1 MSRLSSSFMNS
12 HKLLVPFIT
21 CGDPNANTT
30 VAVAVAAAQAGADA
44 VVLGIPFS
52 DPTVEGPVVRAS
64 SVRALEQGATTAG
77 ALAIVDRIRQ
87 QCDIPL
93 ILGSYANV
101 VLSYGIEQFAQDA
114 AAAGADGVV
123 LQDVPFEERDEF
135 APILENAG
143 IELIRQV
150 SPAALSRIPMV
161 VSNASGFI
169 WCAAELGGAP
179 DNEALEAAIT
189 MTRSESSLPIVV
201 EAGVSTSAEVAEI
214 VQMADG
220 VVVPAAVDALLTEY
234 GDHAAEP
241 VASLIAE
248 LAQTAHEI

>member
-77 ALAIVDRIRQ
+77 TLAIVDRIRQ

-101 VLSYGIEQFAQDA
+101 VLSYGIEQFARDA
-114 AAAGADGVV
+114 AAAGADG
-123 LQDVPFEERDEF
+123 RCF
-135 APILENAG
+135 AGCSILKSA
-143 IELIRQV
+143 
-150 SPAALSRIPMV
+150 M
-161 VSNASGFI
+161 
-169 WCAAELGGAP
+169 
-179 DNEALEAAIT
+179 
-189 MTRSESSLPIVV
+189 SL
-201 EAGVSTSAEVAEI
+201 
-214 VQMADG
+214 
-220 VVVPAAVDALLTEY
+220 LRF
-234 GDHAAEP
+234 
-241 VASLIAE
+241 
-248 LAQTAHEI
+248 